1 MSENEGKT
9 AVGLCVRLKTKD
21 FKIVTCSCY
30 YSNWKGIKDS
40 DDETWKFDEIELGK
54 PSFRKLFHQKMTIF
68 HYCYSCF
75 EKCVMM
81 NTLVLSSDALS
92 GFCLVAKNRD
102 QNKCEDICS
111 TCIWFFISQFK
122 NDIYFI

>member
-30 YSNWKGIKDS
+30 YSNWKGTKDS

-54 PSFRKLFHQKMTIF
+54 PSFRKLFHQKITIF

-81 NTLVLSSDALS
+81 NPLVLSSDALS

-102 QNKCEDICS
+102 QNKCEEICS
-111 TCIWFFISQFK
+111 TCIWFFISRFK